1 MRWFKNRNTMTKL
14 LIGFMV
20 VTAIMVVVG
29 LNGLRSM
36 GGVQGSF
43 QDTHQNQLVPITHL
57 ATARGLMLR
66 TRIDALNHV
75 LAQDPGRMRDLEAEI
90 KQFDAGT
97 AEEMAK
103 FAAARLTQEE
113 KDSLAKFKQA
123 WTQFKEGRN
132 AKTLPLSAAGKKDEA
147 LAAALGEVGQRYR
160 EASEAIDQLFAAKV
174 KAAGAA
180 VEAGNQQYAATSR
193 LTILVLL
200 VGIALSI
207 GLGFGIARIIA
218 RPLSEVAGTLR
229 RVAGGDLTVTV
240 EVESKDEVGQVA
252 EATRKMVEG
261 LREVMVQ
268 VAAGAT
274 HVAGAAQQM
283 SAGAAEISNGA
294 QEQASSLEETASSM
308 EQMASTIKQTADNA
322 RQANQLA
329 LSSRDVADKGGRVV
343 ADAVGAMGEI
353 NKASKQIADIIS
365 VIDEIAFQTNLLAL
379 NAAVEAARAG
389 EQGRGF
395 AVVASEVRSL
405 AQRAATS
412 AKEIKKLIQDSVQKV
427 QNGSELVTQSGK
439 TLEEIVVS
447 VKRVA
452 EIVSEIAAASQEQA
466 AGIDQVNKAI
476 TQMDQVTQS
485 NAAQVEELSSTS
497 QSMAAQAE
505 QLQALIKRFKIEEG
519 REAAVRTA
527 APVHAHAAL
536 TPSGPTLKAEVI
548 VRRARPKVLAKK
560 AEPALVGSLADN
572 GKGDG
577 FEEF

>member
-1 MRWFKNRNTMTKL
+1 MTWFKNRKTMTKL
-14 LIGFMV
+14 LIGFMA
-20 VTAIMVVVG
+20 VTAIMVMVG

-36 GGVQGSF
+36 GSIQGNF
-43 QDTHQNQLVPITHL
+43 QDVHQNQLVPITHL

-75 LAQDPGRMRDLEAEI
+75 LAQDPGRMRELEAEI
-90 KQFDAGT
+90 KQFDART
-97 AEEMAK
+97 AEEMGK
-103 FAAARLTQEE
+103 FGATRLTQEE
-113 KDSLAKFKQA
+113 KDVFARFKHA
-123 WTQFKEGRN
+123 WTQFTEARN

-147 LAAALGEVGQRYR
+147 MAAALGEVGQRYR
-160 EASEAIDQLFAAKV
+160 EASEAIDQLFGTKV
-174 KAAGAA
+174 KAAEAA

-193 LTILVLL
+193 LTVLVLL
-200 VGIALSI
+200 VGLGLSI
-207 GLGFGIARIIA
+207 FLGFVIARIIA
-218 RPLSEVAGTLR
+218 RPLGEVSGVLQ
-229 RVAGGDLTVTV
+229 RVAEGDLTVSV

-261 LREVMVQ
+261 LREVMTQ
-268 VAAGAT
+268 VNAGAT
-274 HVAGAAQQM
+274 HVASAAQQM
-283 SAGAAEISNGA
+283 SAGAEELSNGA

-308 EQMASTIKQTADNA
+308 EQMTSTVKQSADNA

-329 LSSRDVADKGGRVV
+329 LSSRDVADKGGKVV
-343 ADAVGAMGEI
+343 TDAVAAMGEI
-353 NKASKQIADIIS
+353 NKASKQIADIIT

-395 AVVASEVRSL
+395 AVVASEVRNL
-405 AQRAATS
+405 AQRSAAS
-412 AKEIKKLIQDSVQKV
+412 AKEIKALIQDSVQKV
-427 QNGSELVTQSGK
+427 QGGSELVNHSGK
-439 TLEEIVVS
+439 TLEEIVTS
-447 VKRVA
+447 VKKVA

-497 QSMAAQAE
+497 QSLAAQAAE
-505 QLQALIKRFKIEEG
+505 LQAVVKRFRVEEG
-519 REAAVRTA
+519 ERVASRPAAPAPSAPAPKAEVLHRRARQKA
-527 APVHAHAAL
+527 APV
-536 TPSGPTLKAEVI
+536 
-548 VRRARPKVLAKK
+548 KK
-560 AEPALVGSLADN
+560 AEPVLAGSLADN